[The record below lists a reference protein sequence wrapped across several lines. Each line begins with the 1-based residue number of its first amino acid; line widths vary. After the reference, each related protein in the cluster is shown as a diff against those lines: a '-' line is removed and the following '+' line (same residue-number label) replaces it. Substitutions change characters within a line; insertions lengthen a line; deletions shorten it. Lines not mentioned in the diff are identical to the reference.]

1 MEVAMSR
8 TLPTL
13 LLALSLFPAAA
24 FAGEIKVHILDATV
38 KDKVIAG
45 AEIILQKNG
54 ETSLTAKTDAHG
66 DVVFANPFK
75 GVDDDSVSLIAKK
88 AGYSNLVVRCPCNK
102 LTYALS
108 PIIRSLDGMRIV
120 LHWGAKP
127 NDLDSHLVYE
137 SQHVYFSKR
146 RGKDANLD
154 VDDIDG
160 FGPETITIERKHPGV
175 RYVYAVHN
183 YSEGDSKGS
192 RSLSNTADAK
202 VFVYIGSSLVRTF
215 RPPTGQKGNV
225 WIVFAVGED
234 GEFYDIN
241 QFTDITSRNDVD
253 RPLAQIIKGGPLVS
267 SPATL
272 SAGGMDAN
280 TLNREGERAYH
291 AKDLEEAVRL
301 YNEAIN
307 LNPEHSQAYS
317 NLGLAYQRLGRQAE
331 AIWANRKAI
340 ALASGRTAKT
350 VKASSYYNIARV
362 YEEQGEWQRAL
373 DAYKAALGFKRN
385 DAYQKGIER
394 MQAKL
399 GQ

>member
-1 MEVAMSR
+1 MCR
-8 TLPTL
+8 TLIPL
-13 LLALSLFPAAA
+13 LLGLALFPAVAQ
-24 FAGEIKVHILDATV
+24 AGEIKVHILDATV
-38 KDKVIAG
+38 KDKVISG

-75 GVDDDSVSLIAKK
+75 GVDDNSVSLIAKK
-88 AGYSNLVVRCPCNK
+88 AGYSNLVVRCPCND

-108 PIIRSLDGMRIV
+108 PIMRSLDGMRIV
-120 LHWGAKP
+120 LNWGARP
-127 NDLDSHLVYE
+127 RDLDSHLVYE
-137 SQHVYFSKR
+137 DQHVYFSKR

-154 VDDIDG
+154 VDDTTS

-183 YSEGDSKGS
+183 YSEGDSKNS

-215 RPPTGQKGNV
+215 RPPSGQKGNV
-225 WIVFAVGED
+225 WIVLAVGED

-241 QFTDITSRNDVD
+241 QFTDITSRSDVD
-253 RPLAQIIKGGPLVS
+253 RPLARIIKGGQLVS
-267 SPATL
+267 SPAAL
-272 SAGGMDAN
+272 RGDAKDAD

-362 YEEQGEWQRAL
+362 YEEQGEWQRSLAAFQAAL
-373 DAYKAALGFKRN
+373 SLKKSDAYR
-385 DAYQKGIER
+385 KGIER
-394 MQAKL
+394 MKAKL